1 MESRDVDDPD
11 DVESLHKLVQELRQR
26 EKDLINEKQEME
38 NEFGQ
43 KRAQLKDL
51 FIQKEEELNREKQAL
66 QEALKNKEKLES
78 ELSKLQIELNESK
91 SLVAIAECQKENEI
105 EAEKQKCQ
113 EEIASLQHIMKEA
126 MADATRS
133 SSSKLEKELIKLKK
147 SNDKLEAELNEI
159 KNQQAKERE
168 GVLAVVT
175 KSLKQRVGTLSSPIP
190 FSSSSETTE
199 NLEESM
205 RKAQEDAEMLR
216 SLVVPLEEEIKA
228 LKDKLRSTD
237 EHLRMYET
245 AFSGLVKGLG
255 SDSLAEMLKGKTP
268 AEVVGHL
275 DDKLTSLSQGLQA
288 EKASRSD
295 LEMYVAVLNTQKSV
309 MQDDMDRIKKEL
321 QEVCELLEK
330 EKREHAS
337 LKRTW
342 QMANDQFLEAQ
353 RLQFM
358 DMRRMQSVLTSEQ
371 QRQVAEM
378 QRKDAERMDQEKRLT
393 RLQIPHQLESQDKPE
408 PGTPLS
414 SKLARR
420 TMPPMMHRRFCS
432 ADSKSVELL
441 DSLISNTNK
450 CQSAPEGLSE
460 TGLDTFQTSRSNT
473 LNLPTTC
480 IYCKDENLWRSV
492 SLNGLTEKRL
502 EPKKNHE
509 NDIRAETRS
518 LSGLED
524 GSSSPWSP
532 KKLPSLTQDQLKALS
547 DITPEL
553 EARKSLLDNARAEME
568 SFSLVGKR
576 LVSEKEWQLLE
587 EEVRRA
593 REKLG
598 QPCQMCSNYELQ
610 LQQVQRAEQE
620 QKRKMSTLQQVQE
633 RYKEELNKQQAYC
646 QEMEQKFNDMAQD
659 SRNQITELIK
669 KLEESEKTMSE
680 LKNNYNEIYNQLRQ
694 LIQQREEMKT
704 ELTKLQEENS
714 SLLGKH
720 IMQAQQMQSEVI
732 NFPDNP
738 EEMQFLCL
746 KLHEDLI
753 AAVISREKLESTLK
767 SDILFLRDQIEAEQN
782 AKDNLE
788 DALTQEISNLQE
800 QVGILESIKI
810 ELEKEQARRCEA
822 EEKLKSTYGEMT
834 QRKEDSQQ
842 QVTILQNK
850 VEELTDINKKLDI
863 EIHELKAKVQSLQND
878 LDVSEA
884 VQKDFVKL
892 SQSLQVELEKIRQS
906 DCEVRWQHDD
916 DVTEC
921 NNCKKTFHSRKEKQH
936 CKHCGKIFCT
946 DCTSKLVRSGPQ
958 NRLFKVCNVC
968 HTLLDRDTAPYFS
981 SQPPQTPD

>member
-11 DVESLHKLVQELRQR
+11 DVESLHKLVQQLRQR
-26 EKDLINEKQEME
+26 EKELVHEKQEME

-66 QEALKNKEKLES
+66 KEALQTKEKLES
-78 ELSKLQIELNESK
+78 ELCKLQTELNESK

-126 MADATRS
+126 MADATRN

-147 SNDKLEAELNEI
+147 FNDKLEAELNEI
-159 KNQQAKERE
+159 KSQQAKERE

-175 KSLKQRVGTLSSPIP
+175 KSLKQRVGGLSSPIP
-190 FSSSSETTE
+190 FTSSETTE

-255 SDSLAEMLKGKTP
+255 SDSLAEMLKGKSP

-358 DMRRMQSVLTSEQ
+358 DMRRMQSVLTAEQ

-378 QRKDAERMDQEKRLT
+378 QRKDAEIMDQERRLS

-420 TMPPMMHRRFCS
+420 TMSPMMHRRFCS
-432 ADSKSVELL
+432 ADSKSVDLL
-441 DSLISNTNK
+441 DSLISNSNK

-460 TGLDTFQTSRSNT
+460 TGLDIFQASSRSNT
-473 LNLPTTC
+473 LHLPTSST
-480 IYCKDENLWRSV
+480 YCKEENLWRSV

-502 EPKKNHE
+502 EHKRSQE
-509 NDIRAETRS
+509 SEIRAETRS

-610 LQQVQRAEQE
+610 LQQLQRAEQE

-633 RYKEELNKQQAYC
+633 RYKEELTKQQTYC

-659 SRNQITELIK
+659 SRNQIAEQMR
-669 KLEESEKTMSE
+669 KLEESEKMVSE
-680 LKNNYNEIYNQLRQ
+680 LKANYNEIYKQLRQ
-694 LIQQREEMKT
+694 LIQHREEMKT
-704 ELTKLQEENS
+704 ELTKLQEENN

-720 IMQAQQMQSEVI
+720 IMQAQQMQSEII

-800 QVGILESIKI
+800 QVGILESIKV

-822 EEKLKSTYGEMT
+822 EEKLKSTYGEIS
-834 QRKEDSQQ
+834 QRKEDIQQ
-842 QVTILQNK
+842 QIAIFENK
-850 VEELTDINKKLDI
+850 VTELTDINKKL
-863 EIHELKAKVQSLQND
+863 ENETHELKAKVQSLQND

-921 NNCKKTFHSRKEKQH
+921 NNCKKTFHSKKEKQH
-936 CKHCGKIFCT
+936 CKHCGKVFCP

>member
-1 MESRDVDDPD
+1 MESRDVDDLD
-11 DVESLHKLVQELRQR
+11 DVESLHKLVQQLRQR
-26 EKDLINEKQEME
+26 EKELVHEKQEME

-66 QEALKNKEKLES
+66 KEALQTKEKLES
-78 ELSKLQIELNESK
+78 ELSKLQTELNESK

-126 MADATRS
+126 MADATRN

-147 SNDKLEAELNEI
+147 FNDKLEAELNEI
-159 KNQQAKERE
+159 KSQQAKERE

-175 KSLKQRVGTLSSPIP
+175 KSLKQRVGGLSSPIP
-190 FSSSSETTE
+190 FTSSSETTE

-205 RKAQEDAEMLR
+205 RKSWQLLKIPVCGLWKSLDKEVWIKEAQEDAEMLR

-255 SDSLAEMLKGKTP
+255 SDSLAEMLKGKSP

-358 DMRRMQSVLTSEQ
+358 DMRRMQSVLTAEQ

-378 QRKDAERMDQEKRLT
+378 QRKDAEIMDQERRLS

-414 SKLARR
+414 TKFARR
-420 TMPPMMHRRFCS
+420 TMSPMMHRRFCS
-432 ADSKSVELL
+432 ADSKSVDLL
-441 DSLISNTNK
+441 DSLISNSNK

-460 TGLDTFQTSRSNT
+460 TGLDIFQASSRSNT
-473 LNLPTTC
+473 LHLPTSCT
-480 IYCKDENLWRSV
+480 YCKEENLWRSV

-502 EPKKNHE
+502 EHKRSQE
-509 NDIRAETRS
+509 SEIRAETRS

-576 LVSEKEWQLLE
+576 LV
-587 EEVRRA
+587 RRA

-610 LQQVQRAEQE
+610 LQQLQRAEQE

-633 RYKEELNKQQAYC
+633 RYKEELTKQQTYC

-659 SRNQITELIK
+659 SRNQ
-669 KLEESEKTMSE
+669 
-680 LKNNYNEIYNQLRQ
+680 
-694 LIQQREEMKT
+694 
-704 ELTKLQEENS
+704 
-714 SLLGKH
+714 
-720 IMQAQQMQSEVI
+720 V
-732 NFPDNP
+732 
-738 EEMQFLCL
+738 
-746 KLHEDLI
+746 
-753 AAVISREKLESTLK
+753 
-767 SDILFLRDQIEAEQN
+767 
-782 AKDNLE
+782 
-788 DALTQEISNLQE
+788 
-800 QVGILESIKI
+800 
-810 ELEKEQARRCEA
+810 
-822 EEKLKSTYGEMT
+822 
-834 QRKEDSQQ
+834 
-842 QVTILQNK
+842 
-850 VEELTDINKKLDI
+850 
-863 EIHELKAKVQSLQND
+863 
-878 LDVSEA
+878 
-884 VQKDFVKL
+884 
-892 SQSLQVELEKIRQS
+892 
-906 DCEVRWQHDD
+906 
-916 DVTEC
+916 
-921 NNCKKTFHSRKEKQH
+921 
-936 CKHCGKIFCT
+936 
-946 DCTSKLVRSGPQ
+946 
-958 NRLFKVCNVC
+958 
-968 HTLLDRDTAPYFS
+968 
-981 SQPPQTPD
+981 